1 MTEEKKNSWGD
12 IKRTG
17 IISGSIA
24 CLLAFYAFTSARNIF
39 SANNTIFVYV
49 AGIVAIFGTV
59 YAIVGKNR
67 IGLGLNVL
75 AWIFIFL
82 AYIAWSSRRF

>member
-39 SANNTIFVYV
+39 SANNTIFV
-49 AGIVAIFGTV
+49 
-59 YAIVGKNR
+59 
-67 IGLGLNVL
+67 
-75 AWIFIFL
+75 
-82 AYIAWSSRRF
+82 